1 MKRLI
6 IAIHGFKFR
15 ALINITDFSV
25 LATNA
30 TTPPPSGDGRKTEG
44 ALRRWIL
51 ALCFIACGWQ
61 TLAALDPAALQ
72 RQLIASFGPAR
83 VTLLKDWLQTVNSA
97 KSLGEQARLTQ
108 INNFINHN
116 IAFENDLGIWQQS
129 DYWAT
134 PLETIGQGRGDCEDF
149 AIIKYVSLRM
159 AGVSANKLR
168 LIYVKAKLKGADGP
182 IQQAHMVLAYYA
194 SPNAEPLVLDNLDP
208 TIRPASQRSD
218 LQPVFSFNSEGIF
231 AGVSGK
237 ASASKGGIGRLS
249 RWENVLRRIDAEG
262 YE

>member
-1 MKRLI
+1 MATV
-6 IAIHGFKFR
+6 AIQRKANQHCNTPQG
-15 ALINITDFSV
+15 ALHRWLLAFWLAV
-25 LATNA
+25 AGWQALAT
-30 TTPPPSGDGRKTEG
+30 
-44 ALRRWIL
+44 
-51 ALCFIACGWQ
+51 
-61 TLAALDPAALQ
+61 LDPAALQ
-72 RQLIASFGPAR
+72 RQLIAGFGPAR

-97 KSLGEQARLTQ
+97 KSLGEQAKLTQ
-108 INNFINHN
+108 INNFINRN
-116 IAFENDLGIWQQS
+116 IAFENDFGIWQQS

-159 AGVSANKLR
+159 AGVPSNKLR
-168 LIYVKAKLKGADGP
+168 LIYVKAKLKGANGP

-194 SPNAEPLVLDNLDP
+194 SPNAEPLVLDNLDT
-208 TIRPASQRSD
+208 TIRPASRRSD
-218 LQPVFSFNSEGIF
+218 LQPIFSFNSEGIF

>member
-6 IAIHGFKFR
+6 IAIHGFTFR

-30 TTPPPSGDGRKTEG
+30 TTPPPSGDGRKPEG

-116 IAFENDLGIWQQS
+116 IAFEDDLGIW
-129 DYWAT
+129 
-134 PLETIGQGRGDCEDF
+134 
-149 AIIKYVSLRM
+149 
-159 AGVSANKLR
+159 
-168 LIYVKAKLKGADGP
+168 
-182 IQQAHMVLAYYA
+182 
-194 SPNAEPLVLDNLDP
+194 
-208 TIRPASQRSD
+208 
-218 LQPVFSFNSEGIF
+218 
-231 AGVSGK
+231 
-237 ASASKGGIGRLS
+237 
-249 RWENVLRRIDAEG
+249 
-262 YE
+262 